1 MPVERKS
8 TTDVINGTV
17 MEKKV
22 PTAPKMFNELEL
34 SKTGKARWER

>member
-1 MPVERKS
+1 MS
-8 TTDVINGTV
+8 DVINGTV

-34 SKTGKARWER
+34 NKKGKVRL